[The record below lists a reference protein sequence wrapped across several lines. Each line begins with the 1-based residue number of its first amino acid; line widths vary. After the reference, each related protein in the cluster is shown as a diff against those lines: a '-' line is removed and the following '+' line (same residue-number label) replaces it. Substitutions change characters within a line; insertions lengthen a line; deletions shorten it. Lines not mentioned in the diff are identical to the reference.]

1 MFETNSITQ
10 AVVTDYK
17 QAVSIAVV

>member
-17 QAVSIAVV
+17 QAVSIEV